1 MEPEVR
7 SAKALR
13 RTRSGGWML
22 LAALTLAIEVAV
34 PASQTPPTAQSVEY
48 FEAKVRPVLAANCYD
63 CHTDERMGGL
73 RLDSREGLLKGGES
87 GPAIVPGDPDKSLMI
102 QAIRQT
108 DKLKMPKGGRL
119 KLEEID
125 ALTEWV
131 KAGAVWPTFAASVN
145 TSSAAS
151 VGKPVPAASGND
163 VSAASVG
170 KPAVAGSVTSDSPAS
185 VGKPTSVA
193 TSSTSAPAYVI
204 KPEQRAFWSFQPLR
218 KPPAPAVSHATWP
231 KSDIDP
237 FVLARLEKEGLAPV
251 RAADKRT
258 LLRRAT
264 LDLTGLPP
272 TPEEI
277 DAFERDD
284 AADAFAKVVDRLLA
298 SPRYGESWGRM
309 WLDVARHGEG

>member
-131 KAGAVWPTFAASVN
+131 KTGAVWPTFAASVN
-145 TSSAAS
+145 TS
-151 VGKPVPAASGND
+151 
-163 VSAASVG
+163 SAASVG

-185 VGKPTSVA
+185 VGKPASVA
-193 TSSTSAPAYVI
+193 APAPAYII

-218 KPPAPAVSHATWP
+218 TPPAPAVSHATWP
-231 KSDIDP
+231 KSDIDR